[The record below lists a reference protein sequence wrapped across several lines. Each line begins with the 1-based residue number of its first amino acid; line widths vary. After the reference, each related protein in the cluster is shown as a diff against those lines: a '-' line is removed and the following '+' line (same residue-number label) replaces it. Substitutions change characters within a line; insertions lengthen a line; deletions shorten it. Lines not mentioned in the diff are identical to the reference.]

1 MSVAS
6 GAVGRVLPRR
16 VHHVDQA
23 LIDLYAEVSG
33 DRNPL
38 HTDPEFAATTTFG
51 RTIAHG
57 MMTLAFVSEAIES
70 WAGPGWAEG
79 GAIEVTF
86 LSPVYPGDDVVISGT
101 IAEADEPEVV
111 TCSIGC
117 EVSGRTILAGTARWR
132 PSGKAAEA

>member
-1 MSVAS
+1 MSGPLTAA
-6 GAVGRVLPRR
+6 GWVLPQR
-16 VHHVDQA
+16 VHHVDQS
-23 LIDLYAEVSG
+23 LIDLYAEISG

-38 HTDPEFAATTTFG
+38 HTDPEFAATTPFG

-101 IAEADEPEVV
+101 IGESDGTDMVSC
-111 TCSIGC
+111 TIGC
-117 EVSGRTILAGTARWR
+117 EASGRAILKGAARWR
-132 PSGKAAEA
+132 SATGA